1 MHRASRVASD
11 FDSLSGAYVTDVSP
25 KELARRA
32 VEQLPEDATLED
44 AMECLHLLEKI
55 EQGRANVRAGRTK
68 IHEEVIRASG
78 LFPPA
83 AR

>member
-1 MHRASRVASD
+1 M
-11 FDSLSGAYVTDVSP
+11 TDASP

-32 VEQLPEDATLED
+32 VEQLREDATLED

-68 IHEEVIRASG
+68 VHEDVIRRFG
-78 LFPPA
+78 V
-83 AR
+83 